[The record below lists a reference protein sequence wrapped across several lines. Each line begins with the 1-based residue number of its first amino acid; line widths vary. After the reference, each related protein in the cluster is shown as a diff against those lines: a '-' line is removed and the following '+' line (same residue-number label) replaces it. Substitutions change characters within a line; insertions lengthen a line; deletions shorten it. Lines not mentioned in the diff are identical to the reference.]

1 MHALPLPCCMPPC
14 RTPPT
19 RSPRTTATRCPRPTR
34 RPRRRSKS
42 RRSAKAA
49 GLKATIANDKTTD
62 NAKAKARK
70 ELEAL
75 ETDEK
80 FKVSQSLSVCLYLQ
94 SLTVFV
100 IVLGN
105 PIAIGS
111 ASPCPLQPLDF
122 IHPTDSSA
130 WSTCYLH
137 AAGPRCRAR
146 WRRGPGDISTG
157 VWAFPSPND
166 PHLSCCATKL
176 N

>member
-1 MHALPLPCCMPPC
+1 MPKADKE
-14 RTPPT
+14 TE
-19 RSPRTTATRCPRPTR
+19 TAFQ
-34 RPRRRSKS
+34 KS
-42 RRSAKAA
+42 QKRKAA
-49 GLKATIANDKTTD
+49 GLKATIANEKTTD
-62 NAKAKARK
+62 DAKAKARK

-75 ETDEK
+75 EADEK
-80 FKVSQSLSVCLYLQ
+80 FEVSQSLSVCLHLQ

-111 ASPCPLQPLDF
+111 ASPCASQPLDF
-122 IHPTDSSA
+122 IHPTDSSGY
-130 WSTCYLH
+130 STCYLDT
-137 AAGPRCRAR
+137 AGPRCRAR

-166 PHLSCCATKL
+166 PHPSCCATKL